1 MCMSNQEPLHEIFD
15 FKKVQ
20 QKIRY
25 KFRDKQLLLAAFTHS
40 TYANTFK
47 LKNNQRLEFLGDSVL
62 GLSVAEWLVEN
73 STEREGSLSTVRSH
87 IVNEKNLC
95 LIMDKMG
102 VADFLLV
109 NKGQKDQELKTLPSV
124 KADLFEAIL
133 GAIYLDAGFNVA
145 NKWTLAWLNLNKKQA
160 TQVIETLKEQDYKTK
175 LQEML
180 QQTPHS
186 KIEYNVV
193 EESGKPHER
202 VYTMQILVNDRPLA
216 TESGT
221 NKKQVE
227 QKLAK
232 QALNQLKNTGE
243 F

>member
-1 MCMSNQEPLHEIFD
+1 MSTQESLHESFD
-15 FKKVQ
+15 YKKVQ
-20 QKIRY
+20 KMIGY
-25 KFRDKQLLLAAFTHS
+25 KFKNKNLILMAFTHS

-62 GLSVAEWLVEN
+62 GLSVAEWLIEN
-73 STEREGSLSTVRSH
+73 SAEREGSLSTVKSH

-102 VADFLLV
+102 VAEFLLV

-133 GAIYLDAGFNVA
+133 GAIYLDAGFKVA
-145 NKWTLAWLNLNKKQA
+145 NRWTLDWLELNKKQA
-160 TQVIETLKEQDYKTK
+160 TKVIEALKEQDYKTK
-175 LQEML
+175 LQEFL

-186 KIEYNVV
+186 KVEYKVV
-193 EESGKPHER
+193 NESGKPHER
-202 VYTMQILVNDRPLA
+202 VYTMEIVVNDKPLA

-232 QALNQLKNTGE
+232 QALNQLKNAGK

>member
-1 MCMSNQEPLHEIFD
+1 MMAVQELLHEMFD
-15 FKKVQ
+15 FKLVQ
-20 QKIRY
+20 KKLGY

-62 GLSVAEWLVEN
+62 GLSVAEWLIEN
-73 STEREGSLSTVRSH
+73 SNEREGSLSTVKSH

-95 LIMDKMG
+95 LVLDKMD
-102 VADFLLV
+102 VANFLLV
-109 NKGQKDQELKTLPSV
+109 NKGQKDQELKTLQSV

-133 GAIYLDAGFNVA
+133 GAIYLDSDFKTA
-145 NKWTLAWLNLNKKQA
+145 NKWALFWLNLDKKQA
-160 TQVIETLKEQDYKTK
+160 TKVIASLKEQDYKTK
-175 LQEML
+175 LQEFL

-186 KIEYNVV
+186 KVEYKVV
-193 EESGKPHER
+193 SESGKPHER
-202 VYTMQILVNDRPLA
+202 VYTMQIIVNEKPLSI
-216 TESGT
+216 ESGT

-232 QALNQLKNTGE
+232 QALNQLKKDGK